1 MKVVISQIMVKMAAK
16 DGPKNAKRTKRKKT
30 NLKENTKKARR
41 RENFE
46 RIENGMTQASLSRL
60 QQLKLKVLAKKRLK
74 KLI

>member
-1 MKVVISQIMVKMAAK
+1 MKVVISQIMVKMAVK
-16 DGPKNAKRTKRKKT
+16 DGLKNAKRKKRKKT
-30 NLKENTKKARR
+30 NLKESTKKARR

-46 RIENGMTQASLSRL
+46 RIENGMARASLSRL